1 VASRQVPF
9 PEPNLPDD
17 GATCSVSELCGE
29 VRDLLRAYPRRWV
42 EGEVQ
47 RVRRSRA
54 GHLYFELV
62 EKGDGDEVVAKLD
75 AVSWRRD
82 ATAILRQLAEMGQE
96 LSEGMEIR
104 CHGDIDFYPPFGRL
118 QLVVREV
125 DSVFVLGRLSR
136 RRQEIREGLVRDG
149 LFDRNR
155 QLTLPPVPL
164 DVALVTSEGSAAY
177 HDFLSSLGASGFGFR
192 VLFVHAAV
200 QGATAEK
207 EISSAL
213 ETAGSAAG
221 IDCSV
226 LVRGGGSKVDLAA
239 FDSRRVAEAVA
250 RSPVPVVTG
259 LGHEIDLSI
268 ADQVA
273 HAHTRTPTQA
283 AEFLIRRVGAAE
295 ESIDSAARRLAREGE
310 IRLRT
315 NRNEIQ
321 RLRSALQL
329 AALTVQAAGHRVE
342 RVESALGKAATGRL
356 VAERRRLG
364 EIGQRIEL
372 AVPRLIGRRS
382 GDARA
387 ALARVRAAA
396 GARLRLVG
404 REIDAR
410 ARLLLQ
416 MSPEKLLAR
425 GFSITRDAR
434 GSIVRSNRQVTV
446 GETITTQLFDGVVT
460 SRVEE

>member
-1 VASRQVPF
+1 VAPRRSPF
-9 PEPNLPDD
+9 SDPSLPFDES
-17 GATCSVSELCGE
+17 TCSVSDLCGE

-42 EGEVQ
+42 AGEVQ

-62 EKGDGDEVVAKLD
+62 EKGQGDEVVAKLD
-75 AVSWRRD
+75 AVSWRRE
-82 ATAILRQLAEMGQE
+82 ATTILRQLAGMGQE

-104 CHGDIDFYPPFGRL
+104 CYGDIDFYPPFGRL

-125 DSVFVLGRLSR
+125 DSVFVIGRLSR
-136 RRQEIREGLVRDG
+136 RRQEILEALVRDG

-155 QLTLPPVPL
+155 QVQLPAVPL
-164 DVALVTSEGSAAY
+164 DLALVTSEGSAAY
-177 HDFLSSLGASGFGFR
+177 HDFLSSLRASGFGFR

-200 QGATAEK
+200 QGSSAEE
-207 EISSAL
+207 EIASAL
-213 ETAGSAAG
+213 ETAGSRG
-221 IDCSV
+221 VDCTV

-283 AEFLIRRVGAAE
+283 AEFLIQRAAVAE
-295 ESIDSAARRLAREGE
+295 ESIAATTRRIVREGE
-310 IRLRT
+310 TRLGTARRDIR
-315 NRNEIQ
+315 

-329 AALTVQAAGHRVE
+329 ATLSVQAAKHRV
-342 RVESALGKAATGRL
+342 VHLESALRMAAAGRMTEQRHIL
-356 VAERRRLG
+356 KDVGVRL
-364 EIGQRIEL
+364 EV
-372 AVPRLIGRRS
+372 AVPRLIGRRAA
-382 GDARA
+382 DARA
-387 ALARVRAAA
+387 ALTRVLAASR
-396 GARLRLVG
+396 ARLKLVG
-404 REIDAR
+404 RDVDAL

-416 MSPEKLLAR
+416 LSPEKLLAR
-425 GFSITRDAR
+425 GFSITRDSR
-434 GSIVRSNRQVTV
+434 GSIVRSRRQVTV
-446 GETITTQLFDGVVT
+446 GEKIATQLVDGVVT

>member
-1 VASRQVPF
+1 VASRQERF
-9 PEPNLPDD
+9 PEPNLPEE
-17 GATCSVSELCGE
+17 GASCSVSELCGE
-29 VRDLLRAYPRRWV
+29 VRDLLRAYPPRWV
-42 EGEVQ
+42 AGEVQ

-62 EKGDGDEVVAKLD
+62 EKGDGDEVLAKLD

-82 ATAILRQLAEMGQE
+82 ATTILRQLAEMGQE

-104 CHGDIDFYPPFGRL
+104 CRGDIDFYPPFGRL

-136 RRQEIREGLVRDG
+136 RRQEILEGLVRDG

-155 QLTLPPVPL
+155 RLTLPRVPL
-164 DVALVTSEGSAAY
+164 DVALVTSEGTAAY
-177 HDFLSSLGASGFGFR
+177 HDFLSSLRASGFGFR

-200 QGATAEK
+200 QGATAER
-207 EISSAL
+207 EIASAL
-213 ETAGSAAG
+213 ETAGSAG
-221 IDCSV
+221 IDCTV

-283 AEFLIRRVGAAE
+283 AEFLIQRVGAAE
-295 ESIDSAARRLAREGE
+295 ASIDAAARRLVREGE
-310 IRLRT
+310 GRLRT
-315 NRNEIQ
+315 NRHEIQ

-329 AALTVQAAGHRVE
+329 AALAVQAAGHKVE
-342 RVESALGKAATGRL
+342 RVESALGMAVTGRL
-356 VAERRRLG
+356 AGERRRLG
-364 EIGQRIEL
+364 DIARRVEL

-387 ALARVRAAA
+387 ALARVLAAA
-396 GARLRLVG
+396 GARLKLVG
-404 REIDAR
+404 REIDSR

-416 MSPEKLLAR
+416 MSPDKLLAR

-434 GSIVRSNRQVTV
+434 GSIVRSSCQVTV
-446 GETITTQLFDGVVT
+446 GETITTRLVDGLVI